1 MSKIISYIAV
11 ISVLLAFSCK
21 SPEEN
26 PENPDL
32 RVINGFTDSKL
43 VYLAVNGQVFVDS
56 TTPPLL
62 PGDTTSYFKV
72 WSGSLILNYIWVD
85 INDSTIRDTFG
96 RLYSTQQVEPLEPD
110 NRYTLLLS
118 GDKKDPTISLVRD

>member
-21 SPEEN
+21 SPE
-26 PENPDL
+26 ENPDL

-56 TTPPLL
+56 TTPLFFQETLL
-62 PGDTTSYFKV
+62 P
-72 WSGSLILNYIWVD
+72 ILKYGQAV
-85 INDSTIRDTFG
+85 
-96 RLYSTQQVEPLEPD
+96 LY
-110 NRYTLLLS
+110 
-118 GDKKDPTISLVRD
+118 

>member
-1 MSKIISYIAV
+1 MISKIISYIAV

-21 SPEEN
+21 SPE
-26 PENPDL
+26 ENPDL